1 MDADAPDDLIRA
13 RFRASAEAK
22 QALADGPGV
31 AFTAAV
37 AGLLAERL
45 AAGSKALL
53 CGNGGSA
60 ADATHLAAELVGRF
74 QFDRPALP
82 ALSLSDNAAAL
93 TSISNDYDFEEVF
106 ARQVRAHGAAGDV
119 LLAFTTSG
127 GSPNV
132 LRAVDAA
139 HELGIHVAGFTGAAG
154 GELAERC
161 DLVLRAPSDVT
172 ARVQECHMLVGHTIC
187 ELVEARL
194 FAPDRR
200 FAR

>member
-1 MDADAPDDLIRA
+1 MHADDLIRE

-22 QALADGPGV
+22 HALADGPAV

-37 AGLLAERL
+37 ADLLAERL
-45 AAGSKALL
+45 ASGGKALL
-53 CGNGGSA
+53 VGNGGSA

-82 ALSLSDNAAAL
+82 ALSLSDNASAL
-93 TSISNDYDFEEVF
+93 TCISNDYEFEEVF
-106 ARQVRAHGAAGDV
+106 ARQVRAHGATGDV

-139 HELGIHVAGFTGAAG
+139 HELGLHVAGFTGAAG

-194 FAPDRR
+194 FAPERR